1 LPSPLPLSMLSQW
14 PPLLAAPRPS
24 SRPSPS
30 LQVVQLPPPQVVR
43 LLPPPVVR
51 LLPLPWPPPLAALRS
66 WLRSLPMPQ
75 VVQLP
80 PPPAVRAQPSAWW
93 QPPLQPPSLAA
104 RSP

>member
-1 LPSPLPLSMLSQW
+1 MP
-14 PPLLAAPRPS
+14 
-24 SRPSPS
+24 
-30 LQVVQLPPPQVVR
+30 QVVQLP
-43 LLPPPVVR
+43 LPPVVR